1 MYCGNSSY
9 EIIRNFVPTLQVDH
23 LIRESNSMITRFY
36 NKHNIEKH
44 IAYPSDKTETRD
56 SYAFAINVGE
66 NYGLPAIE
74 IDQLPKE
81 LLQVTQIALKKL
93 NISKGRVLFNIQRYW
108 NNSNAVPKHI
118 DGEIFEYHRY
128 QNGDLLIKKMIRP
141 KQVAILTLKN
151 DFIEGGTR
159 LFHGSDIAGTLINY
173 GMGDLLIFDN
183 ESQEHAVDAM
193 SLEDTVEFN
202 ESLPLRYVI
211 AWRSLEQHTVLL
223 EEEKNTP
230 LTFERAVEM
239 QKIFLKQVWP
249 NRLQKEKKGL
259 F

>member
-1 MYCGNSSY
+1 MHCEHSIY
-9 EIIRNFVPTLQVDH
+9 EIIRSFVTTMQVVP
-23 LIRESNSMITRFY
+23 LILESDSMITRFY
-36 NKHNIEKH
+36 NQHNIEQH
-44 IAYPSDKTETRD
+44 ISYPSDQTETRD
-56 SYAFAINVGE
+56 SYAFAINIDG

-81 LLQVTQIALKKL
+81 LLQVTQLVLKKL

-108 NNSNAVPKHI
+108 NNSTAVPKHI
-118 DGEIFEYHRY
+118 DGEIFEYHRS
-128 QNGDLLIKKMIRP
+128 QNGNLLIKKMIRP

-159 LFHGSDIAGTLINY
+159 LFYGSDIAGTLINY

-183 ESQEHAVDAM
+183 ESQAHSVDTM
-193 SLEDTVEFN
+193 SRQDMVELN
-202 ESLPLRYVI
+202 ESLPVRYVI
-211 AWRSLEQHTVLL
+211 GWRSLEQHTVLL
-223 EEEKNTP
+223 NEEKNTS
-230 LTFERAVEM
+230 LTFERAVEL
-239 QKIFLKQVWP
+239 QKIFLKQIWP